1 MHDHIPRDN
10 LLDAVRLRTFVARQ
24 GLTVGELLSNAQS
37 GDGDAVSKLL
47 PVVYAEL
54 KALAGSFLQGRPRH
68 TLQPTALVHEAY
80 MKLVAKD
87 REWADRD
94 HFVATAARA
103 MRQVLVDHARG
114 KNADKRGGG
123 NARADLNIE
132 TVADAPGHR
141 GPRSPGGQG
150 RELRVLELD
159 DLLTRLAKDD
169 ARAARVAEMRL
180 FGGMEQE
187 QIARVLG
194 VSRMTVTTDWQF
206 ARAWLANQYHGES
219 ESKANPDA

>member
-1 MHDHIPRDN
+1 M
-10 LLDAVRLRTFVARQ
+10 LDDSRRERLTDGVRLESSEPRRGFSVA
-24 GLTVGELLSNAQS
+24 ELLSSAQS
-37 GDGDAVSKLL
+37 GDDDTVSKLL

-54 KALAGSFLQGRPRH
+54 KALAGSFLQGRPGH

-87 REWADRD
+87 REWAGRD

-123 NARADLNIE
+123 AARADVNIE
-132 TVADAPGHR
+132 TVADAPGRAR
-141 GPRSPGGQG
+141 GSGGAG
-150 RELRVLELD
+150 SRELRVLELD

-206 ARAWLANQYHGES
+206 ARAWLASQYGTEAEASH
-219 ESKANPDA
+219 DD

>member
-1 MHDHIPRDN
+1 MTDGHTREI
-10 LLDAVRLRTFVARQ
+10 LLESARLPPSDSHRGFSVAE
-24 GLTVGELLSNAQS
+24 VLSNAKS
-37 GDGDAVSKLL
+37 GDDDAVSKLL

-54 KALAGSFLQGRPRH
+54 KALAGSFLQGRPGH

-87 REWADRD
+87 REWAGRD

-123 NARADLNIE
+123 AARADIDIE
-132 TVADAPGHR
+132 TVADGPGRSSAR
-141 GPRSPGGQG
+141 GGAGG

-169 ARAARVAEMRL
+169 SRAARVAEMRL

-194 VSRMTVTTDWQF
+194 VSRMPATTDGQF
-206 ARAWLANQYHGES
+206 ARAWLASHYGAGS
-219 ESKANPDA
+219 ETNNDA

>member
-1 MHDHIPRDN
+1 MD
-10 LLDAVRLRTFVARQ
+10 LKVSM
-24 GLTVGELLSNAQS
+24 GELLSNAKP
-37 GDGDAVSKLL
+37 GDDDAVSKLL
-47 PVVYAEL
+47 PLVYAEL
-54 KALAGSFLQGRPRH
+54 KALAGSFLAGRPEH

-87 REWADRD
+87 REWAGRD

-114 KNADKRGGG
+114 KNRDKRGGG
-123 NARADLNIE
+123 AARADLCME
-132 TVADAPGHR
+132 TIAD
-141 GPRSPGGQG
+141 SPGRAGGPSGGRGGG
-150 RELRVLELD
+150 REMRVLELD
-159 DLLTRLAKDD
+159 ELLTRLATDD
-169 ARAARVAEMRL
+169 ERAARVAEMRL

-206 ARAWLANQYHGES
+206 ARAWLAS
-219 ESKANPDA
+219 EYKGA